1 MNCRSPNLTAG
12 AFFRARLSGEERFR
26 LKSERATGADRAG
39 NFDATAR
46 RDLPHDG
53 ERIFNRGLRAADRA
67 NLGCRTKRSQ
77 RRRSLFSSL
86 SLTTEMFIP
95 TGYGVEGALPDATC
109 YDITHN
115 VIAPFFKK
123 TITRAVLKP
132 ASPR

>member
-1 MNCRSPNLTAG
+1 MPSKPDRYFNDYAG
-12 AFFRARLSGEERFR
+12 AGRSGDGAAI
-26 LKSERATGADRAG
+26 ERATGAIRAG

-53 ERIFNRGLRAADRA
+53 ERISRSRITRSGSRKPGLSDKKVATTA
-67 NLGCRTKRSQ
+67 RS
-77 RRRSLFSSL
+77 FSSL
-86 SLTTEMFIP
+86 SSNHEMFIP

-123 TITRAVLKP
+123 NDYTVVLKP